1 MARRGWTESTRTRT
15 WGSSAEASQLN
26 AFPTHNSSF
35 RSSPFMPSR
44 CMLHSPHFLSLFLD
58 LHWAQPHSCV
68 ADSSAADSPQL
79 SNIRA
84 LYTPGSARMQQFNW
98 PSGVSRGQL
107 ELRSSS
113 VTRNLPSTSSK
124 RGLPAKTGEL
134 VASTHT
140 RPCAPNRLAGH
151 EGELHGQSSTT
162 LSDVLKVCGG
172 VWGSREVNCR
182 DPERSVPGI
191 RRAISASATE
201 P

>member
-1 MARRGWTESTRTRT
+1 
-15 WGSSAEASQLN
+15 
-26 AFPTHNSSF
+26 
-35 RSSPFMPSR
+35 
-44 CMLHSPHFLSLFLD
+44 
-58 LHWAQPHSCV
+58 
-68 ADSSAADSPQL
+68 
-79 SNIRA
+79 
-84 LYTPGSARMQQFNW
+84 MQQFNW

-140 RPCAPNRLAGH
+140 RPCAPNRPAGH

-191 RRAISASATE
+191 RRAIRQARTRLNPEKRHSVRARVARIIQFARRLLTAADLDKRYMHRAGRRPARPCTTSMSLLPSYKPANY
-201 P
+201 PFS